1 MIILYSKDIEEIIQR
16 RTLLVNNSLEIFM
29 KNGKSYFFNFFRNYN
44 VKQAYSYLK
53 ELNDTL
59 IKKNYEKFNFVINSN
74 EEDIKIMI
82 NSFKKGKIS
91 NYEYILK
98 LNKYSTRTYNDTSQ
112 YPVFPWLIPKYNNIK
127 EILSKLWSKENIE
140 SNEILPLFR
149 DMNYS
154 HVLQSAYKRK
164 EALMNFEKEERE
176 QNDLDEDD
184 EEKFPTHL
192 FNHYSTS
199 AYIYY
204 FLMRLNPYLKHFI
217 QLQGDEL
224 EDSNRTFN
232 NFQDTEETLE
242 FQNDNREIIP
252 DFFCYFDFLLNSN
265 CNLFGEYSDDLLIDD
280 FSYISRT
287 SRSKYINR
295 ISSFV
300 IALIDNS
307 KLLNNYYVS
316 KIINN
321 WVDIIF
327 GTRQLPNNYKDK
339 YKCCNI
345 YKKYCYEQ
353 KTDLEKELKPFEEK
367 IPLNQKNEVEEKK
380 IMEKIEPM
388 IVSMINFGVCPKKIL
403 DENVVYDGK
412 IKTYDSLYKNYK
424 FKEEKLI
431 YFNFIDD
438 EEFIL
443 IKDIKKNKTKIR
455 VAMIFENKNL
465 KDKDI
470 FSYNLKS
477 MNLMKE
483 KNASKN
489 IQLYQYKYS
498 FTTLNIQLN
507 KTTILIVLSC
517 RYFEN
522 YFRVQCQDKI
532 INVFYD
538 DFITCI
544 KGRNLNENDN
554 IFYTGLINGKL
565 TEWEIIPNLDINIK
579 NKKKSMKCIY
589 NFEIKERKHVYAHKS
604 SISVIEI
611 YSKQKIIITAGED
624 KFIYIRKIFDFE
636 LMTAIDLTYS
646 FGNPI
651 VSQYL
656 NIFPSMIKVSDLNLL
671 FVMIYDYH
679 SKKFFIRGYN
689 LNGIFFAQ
697 TEDMLFE
704 DNLQINNF
712 SFTKYSNLVVG
723 FYNSDKFLVLNA
735 GVLTPIW
742 ITDLEKKDEEK
753 KDKKDKKEKAKIK
766 EESEN
771 KIVEFNCNNGEFYI
785 LKEQEV
791 IFTSINDKFK
801 LKEFDSF

>member
-1 MIILYSKDIEEIIQR
+1 
-16 RTLLVNNSLEIFM
+16 M
-29 KNGKSYFFNFFRNYN
+29 KNGKSYFFNFFKNYN
-44 VKQAYSYLK
+44 VKQAYSYLNK
-53 ELNDTL
+53 LNDTL
-59 IKKNYEKFNFVINSN
+59 VKKNYKKFNFVINSN
-74 EEDIKIMI
+74 EEDIKSMV

-176 QNDLDEDD
+176 QNDLDEED

-232 NFQDTEETLE
+232 NFEDTEETLE

-300 IALIDNS
+300 IALVDNS
-307 KLLNNYYVS
+307 KLLNNYYIS

-367 IPLNQKNEVEEKK
+367 IPLNQKNE
-380 IMEKIEPM
+380 
-388 IVSMINFGVCPKKIL
+388 
-403 DENVVYDGK
+403 
-412 IKTYDSLYKNYK
+412 
-424 FKEEKLI
+424 
-431 YFNFIDD
+431 
-438 EEFIL
+438 
-443 IKDIKKNKTKIR
+443 
-455 VAMIFENKNL
+455 
-465 KDKDI
+465 
-470 FSYNLKS
+470 
-477 MNLMKE
+477 
-483 KNASKN
+483 
-489 IQLYQYKYS
+489 
-498 FTTLNIQLN
+498 
-507 KTTILIVLSC
+507 
-517 RYFEN
+517 
-522 YFRVQCQDKI
+522 
-532 INVFYD
+532 
-538 DFITCI
+538 
-544 KGRNLNENDN
+544 
-554 IFYTGLINGKL
+554 
-565 TEWEIIPNLDINIK
+565 
-579 NKKKSMKCIY
+579 
-589 NFEIKERKHVYAHKS
+589 
-604 SISVIEI
+604 
-611 YSKQKIIITAGED
+611 
-624 KFIYIRKIFDFE
+624 
-636 LMTAIDLTYS
+636 
-646 FGNPI
+646 
-651 VSQYL
+651 
-656 NIFPSMIKVSDLNLL
+656 
-671 FVMIYDYH
+671 
-679 SKKFFIRGYN
+679 
-689 LNGIFFAQ
+689 
-697 TEDMLFE
+697 
-704 DNLQINNF
+704 
-712 SFTKYSNLVVG
+712 
-723 FYNSDKFLVLNA
+723 
-735 GVLTPIW
+735 
-742 ITDLEKKDEEK
+742 
-753 KDKKDKKEKAKIK
+753 
-766 EESEN
+766 
-771 KIVEFNCNNGEFYI
+771 
-785 LKEQEV
+785 
-791 IFTSINDKFK
+791 
-801 LKEFDSF
+801 